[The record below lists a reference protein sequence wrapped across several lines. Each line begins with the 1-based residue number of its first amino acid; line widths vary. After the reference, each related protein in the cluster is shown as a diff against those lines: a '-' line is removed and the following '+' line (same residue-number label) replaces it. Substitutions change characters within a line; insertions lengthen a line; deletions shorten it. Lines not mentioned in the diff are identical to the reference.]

1 MNDTIPSPASNPTTE
16 TSSSSALAAP
26 GEVLQV
32 FSGIAAFDAAQRMA
46 RALCSSTLVPRD
58 YQGQQGL
65 ANSLIALEIAARMRL
80 SPLVVMQNMT
90 PIHGRPTWSS
100 KFLIATVNASGRFS
114 PLRFVFDDKEKPSRC
129 HAVATDKATGE
140 VLEGETITLELAR
153 KEGWWSRKDRNGNET
168 SKWQTMTGQM
178 LRYRAAAWWA
188 NVYCPEIALGL
199 ITQEEALDIEAVAV
213 REAEPAPAMEEA
225 PAASPAPLV
234 PAVASPAAADG
245 ETVTD
250 VAVVESPARASAT
263 RASRRSAVPTAI
275 RLRESEAVK
284 PDAHSNGEAVELE
297 VAPAPDGAG
306 STATTVEPQETTSD
320 PGSFQADNEEA
331 QLDAQMALPPR
342 RPSLEEAPSTQAAPA
357 QSRPKAEPE
366 PSPAAPP
373 PQATL
378 PPPPPGDA
386 LESGLR
392 QIPRITTLLEL
403 DGAYGR
409 VNQLLAAGQIT
420 DTGAERLWQ
429 AIAKRRKQL
438 ENAPAAA
445 EVMP

>member
-1 MNDTIPSPASNPTTE
+1 
-16 TSSSSALAAP
+16 
-26 GEVLQV
+26 VLQV

-46 RALCSSTLVPRD
+46 RALCSSSLVPRD

-114 PLRFVFDDKEKPSRC
+114 PLRFVFDDKEKPTC
-129 HAVATDKATGE
+129 CYAVATDKATGE

-213 REAEPAPAMEEA
+213 REAEAAPAMEEA

-234 PAVASPAAADG
+234 PADVSPAASQ
-245 ETVTD
+245 EEVVTD
-250 VAVVESPARASAT
+250 VAAVDSPARASAT
-263 RASRRSAVPTAI
+263 RASRRSAVPAVL
-275 RLRESEAVK
+275 RLRERDASQPEAAQC
-284 PDAHSNGEAVELE
+284 DEAVELE

-306 STATTVEPQETTSD
+306 SRATTVEPVA
-320 PGSFQADNEEA
+320 PPADLAVLPLNNEEA
-331 QLDAQMALPPR
+331 QLDAQLPLAPAA
-342 RPSLEEAPSTQAAPA
+342 APSIHATPW
-357 QSRPKAEPE
+357 QSSPKAEPE
-366 PSPAAPP
+366 PAPAAPP
-373 PQATL
+373 PQAAL
-378 PPPPPGDA
+378 PPAPPPSDA

-403 DGAYGR
+403 DAAYGR

-420 DTGAERLWQ
+420 DAGGERLWQ

>member
-114 PLRFVFDDKEKPSRC
+114 PLRFVFDDKEKPTC
-129 HAVATDKATGE
+129 CYAVATDKATGE

-213 REAEPAPAMEEA
+213 REEEAAPALEEA

-234 PAVASPAAADG
+234 PADAPPAASQRAA
-245 ETVTD
+245 VTD

-263 RASRRSAVPTAI
+263 RASRRSAVPAAL
-275 RLRESEAVK
+275 RLRESEAIK
-284 PDAHSNGEAVELE
+284 PEAVNGDESAAVAVE
-297 VAPAPDGAG
+297 PVAP
-306 STATTVEPQETTSD
+306 TAD
-320 PGSFQADNEEA
+320 PGSLPPDNEEA
-331 QLDAQMALPPR
+331 LLDAQLPLAPAA
-342 RPSLEEAPSTQAAPA
+342 APSIHATPW
-357 QSRPKAEPE
+357 QSSPKAEPE
-366 PSPAAPP
+366 PSPPAAPP
-373 PQATL
+373 QAAL
-378 PPPPPGDA
+378 PPPPLGDA

-429 AIAKRRKQL
+429 AIAKRRQQL
-438 ENAPAAA
+438 ENAPAPA

>member
-1 MNDTIPSPASNPTTE
+1 
-16 TSSSSALAAP
+16 
-26 GEVLQV
+26 V

-213 REAEPAPAMEEA
+213 REEEAAPALEEA

-234 PAVASPAAADG
+234 PAVDPPAASVA

-250 VAVVESPARASAT
+250 VAVVESPVRASAT
-263 RASRRSAVPTAI
+263 GASRRSAAPTSL
-275 RLRESEAVK
+275 RLRESEEVK
-284 PDAHSNGEAVELE
+284 PEAQSSDEAVELD
-297 VAPAPDGAG
+297 VAPAPDGAE
-306 STATTVEPQETTSD
+306 AAALMVEPQATKPD
-320 PGSFQADNEEA
+320 PGSLPPGNEEA
-331 QLDAQMALPPR
+331 LLDAQLPLAPAA
-342 RPSLEEAPSTQAAPA
+342 APSIHASPW
-357 QSRPKAEPE
+357 QSSPKAEPE
-366 PSPAAPP
+366 PAPAAPP
-373 PQATL
+373 PQAAL
-378 PPPPPGDA
+378 PPPTGDA

-420 DTGAERLWQ
+420 DAGGERLWQ

>member
-1 MNDTIPSPASNPTTE
+1 MNDTIPNTAAE

-234 PAVASPAAADG
+234 PAVASPAASQ
-245 ETVTD
+245 EEVVTD

-263 RASRRSAVPTAI
+263 RPTRRSAAPTSL
-275 RLRESEAVK
+275 RLRESGAAKPEEPSRNEEA
-284 PDAHSNGEAVELE
+284 GLE

-306 STATTVEPQETTSD
+306 STPTTVEPQATTAD
-320 PGSFQADNEEA
+320 PGSLPLDNEEA
-331 QLDAQMALPPR
+331 QLDAQLQLAPAA
-342 RPSLEEAPSTQAAPA
+342 APSIHATPW
-357 QSRPKAEPE
+357 QSSPKPEPE
-366 PSPAAPP
+366 TSPAAPP
-373 PQATL
+373 PQAAL
-378 PPPPPGDA
+378 PPPQPGDA

-429 AIAKRRKQL
+429 AIAKRRQQL

>member
-1 MNDTIPSPASNPTTE
+1 
-16 TSSSSALAAP
+16 
-26 GEVLQV
+26 
-32 FSGIAAFDAAQRMA
+32 
-46 RALCSSTLVPRD
+46 
-58 YQGQQGL
+58 
-65 ANSLIALEIAARMRL
+65 
-80 SPLVVMQNMT
+80 MQNMT

-129 HAVATDKATGE
+129 HAVATDKASGE

-213 REAEPAPAMEEA
+213 QEAEPSPAIEEA

-234 PAVASPAAADG
+234 PDVAPPEGSQG

-263 RASRRSAVPTAI
+263 RAARRSAAPTAI
-275 RLRESEAVK
+275 RLRESNASQPET
-284 PDAHSNGEAVELE
+284 PQCDEAVELE
-297 VAPAPDGAG
+297 VASAPDGAG
-306 STATTVEPQETTSD
+306 STAMTVEPQATTSD
-320 PGSFQADNEEA
+320 PGSLPLDNEEA
-331 QLDAQMALPPR
+331 QLDAQLQLAPAA
-342 RPSLEEAPSTQAAPA
+342 APSTQAAPE
-357 QSRPKAEPE
+357 QSSPKAKPE

-373 PQATL
+373 PQAAL
-378 PPPPPGDA
+378 PPPTGDA

-420 DTGAERLWQ
+420 DAGGERLWQ
-429 AIAKRRKQL
+429 AIAKRRQQL

>member
-1 MNDTIPSPASNPTTE
+1 MNDTTSNPATE

-46 RALCSSTLVPRD
+46 RALCSSSLVPRD

-114 PLRFVFDDKEKPSRC
+114 PLRFVFDDKENPSRC

-199 ITQEEALDIEAVAV
+199 ITQEEALDIEAVA
-213 REAEPAPAMEEA
+213 R
-225 PAASPAPLV
+225 
-234 PAVASPAAADG
+234 
-245 ETVTD
+245 
-250 VAVVESPARASAT
+250 
-263 RASRRSAVPTAI
+263 
-275 RLRESEAVK
+275 
-284 PDAHSNGEAVELE
+284 
-297 VAPAPDGAG
+297 
-306 STATTVEPQETTSD
+306 
-320 PGSFQADNEEA
+320 
-331 QLDAQMALPPR
+331 
-342 RPSLEEAPSTQAAPA
+342 
-357 QSRPKAEPE
+357 
-366 PSPAAPP
+366 
-373 PQATL
+373 
-378 PPPPPGDA
+378 
-386 LESGLR
+386 
-392 QIPRITTLLEL
+392 
-403 DGAYGR
+403 
-409 VNQLLAAGQIT
+409 
-420 DTGAERLWQ
+420 
-429 AIAKRRKQL
+429 
-438 ENAPAAA
+438 
-445 EVMP
+445 

>member
-1 MNDTIPSPASNPTTE
+1 
-16 TSSSSALAAP
+16 
-26 GEVLQV
+26 
-32 FSGIAAFDAAQRMA
+32 
-46 RALCSSTLVPRD
+46 
-58 YQGQQGL
+58 
-65 ANSLIALEIAARMRL
+65 
-80 SPLVVMQNMT
+80 
-90 PIHGRPTWSS
+90 
-100 KFLIATVNASGRFS
+100 
-114 PLRFVFDDKEKPSRC
+114 
-129 HAVATDKATGE
+129 VATDKATGE

-213 REAEPAPAMEEA
+213 REAEPAPAVEEA

-234 PAVASPAAADG
+234 PAVSSPAASQ
-245 ETVTD
+245 EEVVTD

-263 RASRRSAVPTAI
+263 RASRRSAVPAVL
-275 RLRESEAVK
+275 RLRESEAIK
-284 PDAHSNGEAVELE
+284 PEAVNGDEGAAVAVE
-297 VAPAPDGAG
+297 PVAPP
-306 STATTVEPQETTSD
+306 TD
-320 PGSFQADNEEA
+320 PGSLPPGCEEA
-331 QLDAQMALPPR
+331 QLDAQLPLATTKGLPAQ
-342 RPSLEEAPSTQAAPA
+342 EAPSIQATPW
-357 QSRPKAEPE
+357 QSSPKAEPE
-366 PSPAAPP
+366 PAPAAPP
-373 PQATL
+373 PQAAL
-378 PPPPPGDA
+378 PLQPGDA

-429 AIAKRRKQL
+429 AIAKRRQQL

>member
-1 MNDTIPSPASNPTTE
+1 MNDTISNPATD

-46 RALCSSTLVPRD
+46 RALCSSSLVPRD

-114 PLRFVFDDKEKPSRC
+114 PLRFVFDDKENPSRC

-178 LRYRAAAWWA
+178 LRYRAAAWWS

-199 ITQEEALDIEAVAV
+199 ITQEEALDIEAVGV
-213 REAEPAPAMEEA
+213 REAEPASALEKA
-225 PAASPAPLV
+225 PAASPAPLA
-234 PAVASPAAADG
+234 PAVAPPTASQEEAI
-245 ETVTD
+245 TD
-250 VAVVESPARASAT
+250 VAVVESPARASAA

-284 PDAHSNGEAVELE
+284 PEALNSDEAVELE
-297 VAPAPDGAG
+297 VAPAPDGAE
-306 STATTVEPQETTSD
+306 AAALTVEPQATTPD
-320 PGSFQADNEEA
+320 PGSLPPGNEDA
-331 QLDAQMALPPR
+331 QLDTQMLLAPAA
-342 RPSLEEAPSTQAAPA
+342 APSIHATPW

-373 PQATL
+373 PQAAL
-378 PPPPPGDA
+378 PPPPPPSDA

-420 DTGAERLWQ
+420 DSGAERLWQ

>member
-1 MNDTIPSPASNPTTE
+1 MNDTTSNPTTE

-114 PLRFVFDDKEKPSRC
+114 PLRFVFDDKENPSRC

-168 SKWQTMTGQM
+168 SKWQTITGQM

-213 REAEPAPAMEEA
+213 REAEAAPAVEEA

-234 PAVASPAAADG
+234 PVVAPPKASEA

-250 VAVVESPARASAT
+250 VAVVDSPARASAT
-263 RASRRSAVPTAI
+263 RASRRSAAPTAI

-284 PDAHSNGEAVELE
+284 PEAQSSDEAVELE
-297 VAPAPDGAG
+297 VAPASDGAG
-306 STATTVEPQETTSD
+306 AAATTVEPQATTSD
-320 PGSFQADNEEA
+320 PGSLPPGCEEA
-331 QLDAQMALPPR
+331 QLDAQLPLATTKGLPAQ
-342 RPSLEEAPSTQAAPA
+342 EAPSIHATPW
-357 QSRPKAEPE
+357 QSSPKAEPE
-366 PSPAAPP
+366 PAPAAPP
-373 PQATL
+373 PQAAL
-378 PPPPPGDA
+378 PLQPGDA

-429 AIAKRRKQL
+429 AIAKRRQQL

>member
-1 MNDTIPSPASNPTTE
+1 
-16 TSSSSALAAP
+16 
-26 GEVLQV
+26 
-32 FSGIAAFDAAQRMA
+32 MA

-129 HAVATDKATGE
+129 YAVATDKATGE

-213 REAEPAPAMEEA
+213 REEEAAPALEEA

-234 PAVASPAAADG
+234 PAVSSPAASQ
-245 ETVTD
+245 EEVVTD

-263 RASRRSAVPTAI
+263 RASRRSAVPAAL
-275 RLRESEAVK
+275 RLRESEAIK
-284 PDAHSNGEAVELE
+284 PEAVNGDESAAVAVE
-297 VAPAPDGAG
+297 PVAP
-306 STATTVEPQETTSD
+306 TAD
-320 PGSFQADNEEA
+320 PGSLPPDNEEA
-331 QLDAQMALPPR
+331 QLDTQMSLAPTT
-342 RPSLEEAPSTQAAPA
+342 RPSRQEAPSTQAAPE
-357 QSRPKAEPE
+357 QSGPKAEPE
-366 PSPAAPP
+366 PALAAPP
-373 PQATL
+373 PQAAL
-378 PPPPPGDA
+378 PPPPQPGDA
-386 LESGLR
+386 LDSGLR

-409 VNQLLAAGQIT
+409 VNQLLAAGQIN
-420 DTGAERLWQ
+420 DAGGERLWQ

>member
-1 MNDTIPSPASNPTTE
+1 MNDSTLSTGADAPP
-16 TSSSSALAAP
+16 SSALAPA

-65 ANSLIALEIAARMRL
+65 ANSLIALEIAGRMRL

-114 PLRFVFDDKEKPSRC
+114 PLRFVFDNKEKPTC
-129 HAVATDKATGE
+129 CYAVATDKATGE

-153 KEGWWSRKDRNGNET
+153 KEGWWSRKDRHGNET

-178 LRYRAAAWWA
+178 LRYRAAAWWS

-213 REAEPAPAMEEA
+213 REAEPSPALEEA

-234 PAVASPAAADG
+234 PADAPQRASEA

-250 VAVVESPARASAT
+250 VSVVESPARPSAT
-263 RASRRSAVPTAI
+263 RASRRTAVPAAV
-275 RLRESEAVK
+275 RLRENEAAK
-284 PDAHSNGEAVELE
+284 PKTSNGDEAVELE
-297 VAPAPDGAG
+297 IAPAPEGAG
-306 STATTVEPQETTSD
+306 STATTVEPQATTAD
-320 PGSFQADNEEA
+320 PAGLPLDNEEA
-331 QLDAQMALPPR
+331 QLDTQMSLAPAT
-342 RPSLEEAPSTQAAPA
+342 RPSLQEAPSTQAAPEK
-357 QSRPKAEPE
+357 SSPKAEPE
-366 PSPAAPP
+366 PALAAPP
-373 PQATL
+373 PQAAL
-378 PPPPPGDA
+378 PPPPSDS

-403 DGAYGR
+403 DGVHRR
-409 VNQLLAAGQIT
+409 VNQLLAVGQIN
-420 DTGAERLWQ
+420 DENAERLWN
-429 AIAKRRKQL
+429 AISRRRRQL
-438 ENAPAAA
+438 ENGESAQLNAGAGA
-445 EVMP
+445 

>member
-1 MNDTIPSPASNPTTE
+1 MNDTTSSPATE
-16 TSSSSALAAP
+16 TSSSTALAAP

-46 RALCSSTLVPRD
+46 RALCSSSLVPRD

-213 REAEPAPAMEEA
+213 REAGASPAVEEA

-234 PAVASPAAADG
+234 PAVDPPAASVA

-250 VAVVESPARASAT
+250 VAVVESPVRASAT
-263 RASRRSAVPTAI
+263 GASRRSAAPTSL
-275 RLRESEAVK
+275 RLRESGAAKPEEPSRNEEA
-284 PDAHSNGEAVELE
+284 GLE

-306 STATTVEPQETTSD
+306 STPTTVEPQATTAD
-320 PGSFQADNEEA
+320 PGSLPPDNEEA
-331 QLDAQMALPPR
+331 QLDTQMSLAPTT
-342 RPSLEEAPSTQAAPA
+342 RPSRQEAPSTQAAPE
-357 QSRPKAEPE
+357 QSGPKAEPE

-373 PQATL
+373 PQAAL
-378 PPPPPGDA
+378 PPPTSDA

-420 DTGAERLWQ
+420 DAGGERLWQ
-429 AIAKRRKQL
+429 AIAKRRRQL

>member
-1 MNDTIPSPASNPTTE
+1 MNDTISNPTTE

-129 HAVATDKATGE
+129 YAVATDKATGE

-213 REAEPAPAMEEA
+213 REAEPAPSLEEA

-234 PAVASPAAADG
+234 PADVSPAASQ
-245 ETVTD
+245 EEVVTD
-250 VAVVESPARASAT
+250 VAVVDSPARASAT
-263 RASRRSAVPTAI
+263 RPTRRSAAPTSL
-275 RLRESEAVK
+275 RLRESRAAKPEEPSCNEEA
-284 PDAHSNGEAVELE
+284 GLE

-306 STATTVEPQETTSD
+306 STPTTVELQATTAD
-320 PGSFQADNEEA
+320 PGSLPLDNEEA
-331 QLDAQMALPPR
+331 QLDDRLQLAPAA
-342 RPSLEEAPSTQAAPA
+342 APSTQAAPE
-357 QSRPKAEPE
+357 QSSPKPEPE

-373 PQATL
+373 PQAAL

-420 DTGAERLWQ
+420 DAGGERLWQ

>member
-1 MNDTIPSPASNPTTE
+1 MNDTIPSPASSPATE

-46 RALCSSTLVPRD
+46 RALCSSSLVPRD

-129 HAVATDKATGE
+129 YAVATDKATGE

-250 VAVVESPARASAT
+250 VAVVESPVRASAT
-263 RASRRSAVPTAI
+263 RASRRSAVPASL
-275 RLRESEAVK
+275 RLRESEASKAV
-284 PDAHSNGEAVELE
+284 NGDEGAAV
-297 VAPAPDGAG
+297 V
-306 STATTVEPQETTSD
+306 VEPQATPPD
-320 PGSFQADNEEA
+320 PGSLPPDNEEA
-331 QLDAQMALPPR
+331 QLDAQLQLAPAA
-342 RPSLEEAPSTQAAPA
+342 APSTQAAPE
-357 QSRPKAEPE
+357 QSSPKPEPE
-366 PSPAAPP
+366 TSPAAPP
-373 PQATL
+373 PQAAL

-403 DGAYGR
+403 DGAYAR

-429 AIAKRRKQL
+429 AIAKRRRQL
-438 ENAPAAA
+438 ENAPAPAA
-445 EVMP
+445 VMP

>member
-1 MNDTIPSPASNPTTE
+1 MNDTTSNPTTE

-32 FSGIAAFDAAQRMA
+32 FSGIAAFDVAQRMA
-46 RALCSSTLVPRD
+46 RALCSSSLVPRD

-213 REAEPAPAMEEA
+213 REAEPAPAVEEA

-250 VAVVESPARASAT
+250 VAVVDSPARASAT
-263 RASRRSAVPTAI
+263 RASRRSAAPTAI

-284 PDAHSNGEAVELE
+284 PEDSSGNEEAGLG
-297 VAPAPDGAG
+297 VATAPDGAG
-306 STATTVEPQETTSD
+306 STATTVEPQETTAD
-320 PGSFQADNEEA
+320 PGSLPPDNEEA
-331 QLDAQMALPPR
+331 QLDTQMSLAPTT
-342 RPSLEEAPSTQAAPA
+342 RPSRQEAPSTQAAPE
-357 QSRPKAEPE
+357 QSGPKAEPE
-366 PSPAAPP
+366 PALAAPP
-373 PQATL
+373 PQAAL
-378 PPPPPGDA
+378 PPPTGDA

-409 VNQLLAAGQIT
+409 VNQLLAAGQIN
-420 DTGAERLWQ
+420 DAGGERLWQ